1 MFPSPAASAAAA
13 AAAASTG
20 PGIGSASSYNA
31 MSHESGAG
39 GGAGAPGS
47 AHAGLMAADT
57 LFVPN
62 RNSSAM
68 LAHYSVPA
76 SAASP
81 ISTSSTPPASAASNH
96 TVSQY
101 LQKRHS
107 RPENLKKSRQINL

>member
-13 AAAASTG
+13 TVAASTPG
-20 PGIGSASSYNA
+20 GIGSVASSYNNA

-39 GGAGAPGS
+39 GVAPGS
-47 AHAGLMAADT
+47 AHAGGLMTAAET

-81 ISTSSTPPASAASNH
+81 ISTSSTPPAASASNH

-101 LQKRHS
+101 IS
-107 RPENLKKSRQINL
+107 

>member
-31 MSHESGAG
+31 MSHESGAGG

-81 ISTSSTPPASAASNH
+81 ISTSSTPPAASASNH

-101 LQKRHS
+101 IS
-107 RPENLKKSRQINL
+107 

>member
-47 AHAGLMAADT
+47 AHAGGLMTAAET

-81 ISTSSTPPASAASNH
+81 ISTSSTPPAASASNH

-101 LQKRHS
+101 TYLI
-107 RPENLKKSRQINL
+107 KS

>member
-13 AAAASTG
+13 AVAASTPG
-20 PGIGSASSYNA
+20 GIGSVASSYNNA

-39 GGAGAPGS
+39 GVGGVAPGS

-81 ISTSSTPPASAASNH
+81 ISTSSTPPAASASNH

-101 LQKRHS
+101 IS
-107 RPENLKKSRQINL
+107 

>member
-13 AAAASTG
+13 AVAASTPG
-20 PGIGSASSYNA
+20 GIGSVASSYNNA

-39 GGAGAPGS
+39 GVGGAPGS
-47 AHAGLMAADT
+47 AHAGGLMTAAET

-81 ISTSSTPPASAASNH
+81 ISTSSTPPAASASNH

-101 LQKRHS
+101 TYLI
-107 RPENLKKSRQINL
+107 KS

>member
-13 AAAASTG
+13 AVAASTPG
-20 PGIGSASSYNA
+20 GIGSVASSYNNA

-39 GGAGAPGS
+39 GVGGVAPGS
-47 AHAGLMAADT
+47 AHAGGLMTAAET

-101 LQKRHS
+101 LQKRVHFFA
-107 RPENLKKSRQINL
+107 KSNS